1 MQLPAM
7 KSRHK
12 PGRRTPYWERGAL
25 NRMDLPSKY
34 LLLFHKGINAATD
47 SKNLSRVFHFLCTIR
62 TFDGAVGF
70 TCTILASRM
79 RKSRPSVKLVPQK

>member
-34 LLLFHKGINAATD
+34 AFLLHKGINAATD
-47 SKNLSRVFHFLCTIR
+47 SKKHLPRVFHFFFFMYDKNI
-62 TFDGAVGF
+62 
-70 TCTILASRM
+70 
-79 RKSRPSVKLVPQK
+79 